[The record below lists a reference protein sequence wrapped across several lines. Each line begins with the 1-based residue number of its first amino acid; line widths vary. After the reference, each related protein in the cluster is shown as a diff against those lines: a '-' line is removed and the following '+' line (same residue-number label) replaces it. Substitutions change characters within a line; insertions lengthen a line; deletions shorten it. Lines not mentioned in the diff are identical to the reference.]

1 MYLGAFGFPERVEK
15 GETLPQ
21 LQTADLK
28 VPIIPNQK
36 PTHQGNEIRFHIQK
50 DAPDYSFQLYLYDPN
65 RSSSKI
71 QALVRHLKAL
81 HSQSP
86 NLKVI
91 VFSQFLSY
99 LDIIQSELKLAS
111 EEFIVFKFDGRL
123 NMNDRT
129 KLLESFNQPL
139 EDGKVAILLLSLKA
153 GGVGLNLTTAS
164 RAYMMDPWW
173 SPSIEDQAIDR
184 IHRIGQNET
193 VKVVRFIM
201 ENSIETKMLKIQERK
216 SKLGSCCRR
225 RRRKTKTKNRRNTN
239 PF

>member
-1 MYLGAFGFPERVEK
+1 M
-15 GETLPQ
+15 
-21 LQTADLK
+21 
-28 VPIIPNQK
+28 
-36 PTHQGNEIRFHIQK
+36 
-50 DAPDYSFQLYLYDPN
+50 
-65 RSSSKI
+65 
-71 QALVRHLKAL
+71 KAL

-216 SKLGSCCRR
+216 KQIGKLLPPKKKKDENEESKKYKSFL
-225 RRRKTKTKNRRNTN
+225 RNSVVGYLDCVH
-239 PF
+239 